1 MITLGPLDNTSGEKK
16 AVGTHKMVPA
26 HPKIGELFL
35 SQQTP
40 VGAITTLSSQS
51 IWGYEEEIV
60 NTMKLRRCSLLDEF
74 SRTMPTWRLSNSGSA
89 EVKIIPAFFHAMLN
103 WYFKARWFR
112 VLITD
117 ICLEQL
123 ASAKAT
129 CCNAKNQKPPTRT
142 AKYCKYINH

>member
-1 MITLGPLDNTSGEKK
+1 
-16 AVGTHKMVPA
+16 MVPA
-26 HPKIGELFL
+26 DPKIGELFL

-103 WYFKARWFR
+103 
-112 VLITD
+112 
-117 ICLEQL
+117 
-123 ASAKAT
+123 
-129 CCNAKNQKPPTRT
+129 
-142 AKYCKYINH
+142 